1 MMKLRIQAKQ
11 KNIGTHNMPESAK
24 GFKPE
29 DDQDLEKL
37 IADQV
42 SQAKS
47 LLELQVHVR
56 PAA

>member
-1 MMKLRIQAKQ
+1 M
-11 KNIGTHNMPESAK
+11 HNMPESAK
-24 GFKPE
+24 KFELE

-47 LLELQVHVR
+47 LLELQVHVI
-56 PAA
+56 PVA

>member
-11 KNIGTHNMPESAK
+11 KNIGMYNIPESMK
-24 GFKPE
+24 GFEPE
-29 DDQDLEKL
+29 DDQDLKKL

-47 LLELQVHVR
+47 LLEL
-56 PAA
+56 

>member
-1 MMKLRIQAKQ
+1 MKLQIQTKQ
-11 KNIGTHNMPESAK
+11 KNIRTYNIPELVK
-24 GFKPE
+24 GFEPE

>member
-1 MMKLRIQAKQ
+1 MKLRIQAKQ
-11 KNIGTHNMPESAK
+11 KNIGTYNMPESVK
-24 GFKPE
+24 EFEPE

-37 IADQV
+37 IVDQV

-47 LLELQVHVR
+47 LLELQIHVT

>member
-1 MMKLRIQAKQ
+1 
-11 KNIGTHNMPESAK
+11 MPELVK
-24 GFKPE
+24 GFELE

-47 LLELQVHVR
+47 LLELQVHIT
-56 PAA
+56 PAV

>member
-11 KNIGTHNMPESAK
+11 KNIRMHNMPESAK
-24 GFKPE
+24 GFEPE
-29 DDQDLEKL
+29 DNQDLEKL

-47 LLELQVHVR
+47 LLELQVHVI
-56 PAA
+56 PVA

>member
-1 MMKLRIQAKQ
+1 MKLQIQAKQ
-11 KNIGTHNMPESAK
+11 KNIGIHNILESVK
-24 GFKPE
+24 GFEPE

-47 LLELQVHVR
+47 LLELQVHITPV
-56 PAA
+56 A

>member
-1 MMKLRIQAKQ
+1 MKLRIQAKQ
-11 KNIGTHNMPESAK
+11 KNIGMYNMLELAK
-24 GFKPE
+24 GFELE

-47 LLELQVHVR
+47 LLELQVHVT

>member
-1 MMKLRIQAKQ
+1 
-11 KNIGTHNMPESAK
+11 MPESAK
-24 GFKPE
+24 GFEPE

-47 LLELQVHVR
+47 LLELQVHVIR
-56 PAA
+56 PTA

>member
-11 KNIGTHNMPESAK
+11 KNIGMHNMPESAK
-24 GFKPE
+24 GFELE

-47 LLELQVHVR
+47 LLEL
-56 PAA
+56 

>member
-1 MMKLRIQAKQ
+1 MPKLV
-11 KNIGTHNMPESAK
+11 K
-24 GFKPE
+24 GFEPE

-47 LLELQVHVR
+47 LLELQVHITSV
-56 PAA
+56 A

>member
-1 MMKLRIQAKQ
+1 
-11 KNIGTHNMPESAK
+11 MPESAK
-24 GFKPE
+24 EFEPE

-47 LLELQVHVR
+47 LLELQVHII